1 MTRIAKLTGKL
12 MVFVLPGQRP
22 EPAGSAGL
30 NEPQAAGESFKFRRQ
45 AHSVSPG
52 PGGPGLAFC
61 DLEKW

>member
-30 NEPQAAGESFKFRRQ
+30 NEPQAAGESFRRQ